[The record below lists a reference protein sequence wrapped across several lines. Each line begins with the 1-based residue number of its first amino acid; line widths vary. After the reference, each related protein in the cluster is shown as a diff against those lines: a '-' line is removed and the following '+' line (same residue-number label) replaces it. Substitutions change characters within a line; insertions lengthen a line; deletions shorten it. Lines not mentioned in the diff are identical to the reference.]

1 MGSGRRWTVRLAAAS
16 AGAVLLVEIVEIAL
30 WPLPF
35 GSLYLLSIVG
45 AIAVPAAGAWLVARG
60 DERGIAV
67 LVAGGLIAVP
77 HLTYDL
83 IQLIWW
89 TEPITAIE
97 MTLAVLRVAG
107 SASLLASGVLAWR
120 HRERE
125 AWYLTS
131 RRPWAYAVVALA
143 TFAVGQVW
151 ASREL
156 VPPRALTDV
165 PFLLQVVVV
174 GVIFV
179 AVARLPRRLAAA
191 ALLAAV
197 APVLATALFDLGQM
211 LAFGGALR
219 DVSGILDVVGR
230 IVLVAI
236 AVHWWRAE
244 RPNGVT
250 EREPAPEPE
259 AT

>member
-16 AGAVLLVEIVEIAL
+16 AGAVLLVEILEIAL

-35 GSLYLLSIVG
+35 GSLYLLSIAG

-67 LVAGGLIAVP
+67 LVAGGLIAIP
-77 HLTYDL
+77 HLSYDL

-97 MTLAVLRVAG
+97 LALAVLRVAG
-107 SASLLASGVLAWR
+107 SAALLASGALAWH

-125 AWYLTS
+125 DWHLTS
-131 RRPWAYAVVALA
+131 RRPWAYAAVALA
-143 TFAVGQVW
+143 TFAVGQLW
-151 ASREL
+151 PSRML

-165 PFLLQVVVV
+165 PFLLQVLAI
-174 GVIFV
+174 GIIFI

-219 DVSGILDVVGR
+219 DISGVLDVIGR

-244 RPNGVT
+244 RPDSVT
-250 EREPAPEPE
+250 EPEPE
-259 AT
+259 PETT